1 MHVFKKKVPLSSF
14 YIAYVNIINGLL
26 RLSKKECEVFSLML
40 AECKNADTNGTIT
53 KGVKD
58 VVAKAARLTAPN
70 MSRSI
75 RLLLN
80 RGAIIKAPNGDLKIS
95 KVLIPTIEDNTCSV
109 TYTLSIVDDVIT
121 KDDENK

>member
-14 YIAYVNIINGLL
+14 YTAYVSIINGLL
-26 RLSKKECEVFSLML
+26 RLSKKECEVFSLIL
-40 AECKNADTNGTIT
+40 AECKKADTNGTIT

-58 VVAKAARLTAPN
+58 EVAKAAKLNAPN

-75 RLLLN
+75 HLLLN

-95 KVLIPTIEDNTCSV
+95 KVLVPTIENDTCSV

-121 KDDENK
+121 MADEN